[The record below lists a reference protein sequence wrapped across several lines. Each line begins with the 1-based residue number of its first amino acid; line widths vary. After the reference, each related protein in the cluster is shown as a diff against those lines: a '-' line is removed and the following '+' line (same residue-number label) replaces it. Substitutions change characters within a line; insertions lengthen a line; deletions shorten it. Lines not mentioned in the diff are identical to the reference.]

1 MIDLHTHSTASDGK
15 LSPAELM
22 RHAKAMGVEVIA
34 LTDHDTLSG
43 LEEASEEATR
53 IGIDFIPGIEISAEN
68 NPGTLHMLGY
78 FVDPSDAELVQTLS
92 WLRGGRDDR
101 NHLILTKLAELGCPL
116 EWDEVA
122 ALAGGESMGR
132 PHIATAMINRGY
144 VSSFND
150 AFDRYLG
157 KGAAA
162 YTDRDKMTPETAIEC
177 IQSAGGLPVLAHPQT
192 LSLTDDEL
200 SDLLD
205 RLASTGLAGIE
216 AYYYSHSIQE
226 TALYCSLARKYGLIV
241 TGGSDFH
248 GPGMIETRLGV
259 GRGNMDVPKSIADD
273 LKQLHQKSSPR

>member
-15 LSPAELM
+15 LYPAELM
-22 RHAKAMGVEVIA
+22 RHAQAVGIEVIA

-43 LEEASEEATR
+43 LEEASEEAAR
-53 IGIDFIPGIEISAEN
+53 IGVELIPGVEISAEN
-68 NPGTLHMLGY
+68 KPGTLHMLGY
-78 FVDPSDAELVQTLS
+78 YVDPSDAELMETLS

-101 NHLILTKLAELGCPL
+101 NHIILSKLAELGCPL

-132 PHIATAMINRGY
+132 PHIATAMVNRGY

-162 YTDRDKMTPETAIEC
+162 YTDRDKMTPEIAIKC
-177 IQSAGGLPVLAHPQT
+177 IRSAGGLPVLAHPQT
-192 LSLTDDEL
+192 LSLSDDEL
-200 SDLLD
+200 SDLLS
-205 RLASTGLAGIE
+205 RLTSMGLAGVE
-216 AYYYSHSIQE
+216 VYYYSHSEEE
-226 TALYCSLARKYGLIV
+226 TALYTSLARRYGLIV

-259 GRGNMDVPKSIADD
+259 GRGNMKIPKSIADD
-273 LKQLHQKSSPR
+273 LKQLHQKGSPR

>member
-22 RHAKAMGVEVIA
+22 RHAQAVGIEVIA

-43 LEEASEEATR
+43 LEEASGEAAR
-53 IGIDFIPGIEISAEN
+53 IGVELIPGVEISAEN
-68 NPGTLHMLGY
+68 DPGTLHMLGY
-78 FVDPSDAELVQTLS
+78 FVDTSDAELVETLS

-101 NHLILTKLAELGCPL
+101 NHIILSKLAKLGCPL

-122 ALAGGESMGR
+122 SFAGGESMGR
-132 PHIATAMINRGY
+132 PHIANAMVNRGY

-162 YTDRDKMTPETAIEC
+162 YTDRDKMTPEIAIKC
-177 IQSAGGLPVLAHPQT
+177 IRSAGGLPVLAHPQT
-192 LSLTDDEL
+192 LSLSDDEL
-200 SDLLD
+200 SDLLS
-205 RLASTGLAGIE
+205 RLTSMGLAGVE
-216 AYYYSHSIQE
+216 VYYYSHSEEE
-226 TALYCSLARKYGLIV
+226 TALYSSLARKYGLIV

-248 GPGMIETRLGV
+248 GPGM
-259 GRGNMDVPKSIADD
+259 
-273 LKQLHQKSSPR
+273 

>member
-22 RHAKAMGVEVIA
+22 RHAMAVGIEVIA

-43 LEEASEEATR
+43 LEEASGEAAR
-53 IGIDFIPGIEISAEN
+53 IGIEFIPGIEISAEYD
-68 NPGTLHMLGY
+68 PGTLHMLGY
-78 FVDPSDAELVQTLS
+78 FVDPSDMGLIETLS

-101 NHLILTKLAELGCPL
+101 NHLILAKLAELGCPL

-132 PHIATAMINRGY
+132 PHIATAMVNRGY
-144 VSSFND
+144 VSSFNE

-162 YTDRDKMTPETAIEC
+162 YTDRDKMTPEIAIER
-177 IQSAGGLPVLAHPQT
+177 ILSAGGLPVLAHPQT
-192 LSLTDDEL
+192 LSLTENEL
-200 SDLLD
+200 SRLLD
-205 RLASTGLAGIE
+205 RLSSLGLAGVE
-216 AYYYSHSIQE
+216 VYYYSHSDEE
-226 TALYCSLARKYGLIV
+226 TVLYRSLAGKYGLAI

-248 GPGMIETRLGV
+248 GPGMIETQLGV
-259 GRGNMDVPKSIADD
+259 GQGNMSIPRSVADD
-273 LKQLHQKSSPR
+273 LRERHRETSPH

>member
-15 LSPAELM
+15 LYPAELM
-22 RHAKAMGVEVIA
+22 RHAQAVGIEVIA

-43 LEEASEEATR
+43 LEEASEEAAR
-53 IGIDFIPGIEISAEN
+53 IGVELIPGVEISAEN
-68 NPGTLHMLGY
+68 KPGTLHMLGY
-78 FVDPSDAELVQTLS
+78 YVDPSDAELMETLS

-101 NHLILTKLAELGCPL
+101 NHIILSKLAELGCPL

-132 PHIATAMINRGY
+132 PHIATAMVNRGY

-162 YTDRDKMTPETAIEC
+162 YTDRDKMTPEIAIKC
-177 IQSAGGLPVLAHPQT
+177 IRSAGGLPVLAHPQT
-192 LSLTDDEL
+192 LSLSDDEL
-200 SDLLD
+200 SDLLS
-205 RLASTGLAGIE
+205 RLTSMGLAGVE
-216 AYYYSHSIQE
+216 VYYYSHSEEE
-226 TALYCSLARKYGLIV
+226 TALYTSLARRYGLIV

-259 GRGNMDVPKSIADD
+259 GRGNMKIPKSIADE

>member
-22 RHAKAMGVEVIA
+22 RHAQAVGIDVIA

-43 LEEASEEATR
+43 LEEASGEAAR
-53 IGIDFIPGIEISAEN
+53 IGVELIPGVEISAEN
-68 NPGTLHMLGY
+68 DPGTLHMLGY
-78 FVDPSDAELVQTLS
+78 FVDTSDAELVETLS

-101 NHLILTKLAELGCPL
+101 NHIILSKLAKLGCPL

-122 ALAGGESMGR
+122 SFAGGESMGR
-132 PHIATAMINRGY
+132 PHIANAMVNRGY

-162 YTDRDKMTPETAIEC
+162 YTDRDKMTPEIAIKC
-177 IQSAGGLPVLAHPQT
+177 IRSAGGLPVLAHPQT
-192 LSLTDDEL
+192 LSLSDDEL
-200 SDLLD
+200 SDLLS
-205 RLASTGLAGIE
+205 RLTSMGLAGVE
-216 AYYYSHSIQE
+216 VYYYSHSEEE
-226 TALYCSLARKYGLIV
+226 TALYSSLARKYGLIV

-259 GRGNMDVPKSIADD
+259 GRGNMKIPKSIADD
-273 LKQLHQKSSPR
+273 LKQLHQKGSPR

>member
-15 LSPAELM
+15 LYPAELM
-22 RHAKAMGVEVIA
+22 RHAQAVGIEVIA

-43 LEEASEEATR
+43 LEEASEEAAR
-53 IGIDFIPGIEISAEN
+53 IGVELIPGVEISAEN
-68 NPGTLHMLGY
+68 KPGTLHMLGY
-78 FVDPSDAELVQTLS
+78 YVDSSDAELMETLS

-101 NHLILTKLAELGCPL
+101 NHIILSKLAELGCPL

-132 PHIATAMINRGY
+132 PHIATAMVNRGY

-162 YTDRDKMTPETAIEC
+162 YTDRDKMTPEIAIKC
-177 IQSAGGLPVLAHPQT
+177 IRSAGGLPVLAHPQT
-192 LSLTDDEL
+192 LSLSDDEL
-200 SDLLD
+200 SDLLS
-205 RLASTGLAGIE
+205 RLTSMGLAGVE
-216 AYYYSHSIQE
+216 VYYYSHSEEE
-226 TALYCSLARKYGLIV
+226 TALYTSLARRYDLIV

-259 GRGNMDVPKSIADD
+259 GRGNMKIPKSIADD

>member
-22 RHAKAMGVEVIA
+22 RHAQAVGIEVIA

-43 LEEASEEATR
+43 LEEASGEAAR
-53 IGIDFIPGIEISAEN
+53 IGVELIPGVEISAEN
-68 NPGTLHMLGY
+68 DPGTLHMLGY
-78 FVDPSDAELVQTLS
+78 FVDTSDAELVETLS

-101 NHLILTKLAELGCPL
+101 NHIILSKLAELGCPL

-122 ALAGGESMGR
+122 SFAGGESMGR
-132 PHIATAMINRGY
+132 PHIANAMVNRGY

-162 YTDRDKMTPETAIEC
+162 YTDRDKMTPEIAIKC
-177 IQSAGGLPVLAHPQT
+177 IRSAGGLPVLAHPQT
-192 LSLTDDEL
+192 LSLSDDEL
-200 SDLLD
+200 SDLLS
-205 RLASTGLAGIE
+205 RLTSMGLAGVE
-216 AYYYSHSIQE
+216 VYYYSHSEEE
-226 TALYCSLARKYGLIV
+226 TALYSSLARKYGLIV

-259 GRGNMDVPKSIADD
+259 GRGNMKIPKSVADD
-273 LKQLHQKSSPR
+273 LKQLHQKGSPR

>member
-15 LSPAELM
+15 LYPAELM
-22 RHAKAMGVEVIA
+22 RHAQAVGIEVIA

-43 LEEASEEATR
+43 LEEASEEAAR
-53 IGIDFIPGIEISAEN
+53 IGVELIPGVEISAEN
-68 NPGTLHMLGY
+68 KPGTLHMLGY
-78 FVDPSDAELVQTLS
+78 YVDSSDAELMETLS

-101 NHLILTKLAELGCPL
+101 NHIILSKLAELGCPL

-132 PHIATAMINRGY
+132 PHIATAMVNRGY

-162 YTDRDKMTPETAIEC
+162 YTDRDKMTPEIAIKC
-177 IQSAGGLPVLAHPQT
+177 IRSAGGLPVLAHPQT
-192 LSLTDDEL
+192 LSLSDDEL
-200 SDLLD
+200 SDLLS
-205 RLASTGLAGIE
+205 RLTSMGLAGVE
-216 AYYYSHSIQE
+216 VYYYSHSEEE
-226 TALYCSLARKYGLIV
+226 TALYTSLARRYGLIV

-259 GRGNMDVPKSIADD
+259 GRGNMKIPKSIADD

>member
-22 RHAKAMGVEVIA
+22 RHARSVGIEVIA

-43 LEEASEEATR
+43 LEEAAEEAAR
-53 IGIDFIPGIEISAEN
+53 VDIEFIPGIEISAEN
-68 NPGTLHMLGY
+68 DPGTLHMLGY
-78 FVDPSDAELVQTLS
+78 FIDPSNSELIETLA

-101 NHLILTKLAELGCPL
+101 NQIILAKLAELGCPL
-116 EWDEVA
+116 DWEEVA

-132 PHIATAMINRGY
+132 PHIATAMVNRGY

-150 AFDRYLG
+150 AFERYLG

-162 YTDRDKMTPETAIEC
+162 YTDRLKMTPEIAIDR
-177 IQSAGGLPVLAHPQT
+177 IRSAGGLPVLAHPQT
-192 LSLTDDEL
+192 LSLNDEEL

-205 RLASTGLAGIE
+205 RLTSLGLAGIE
-216 AYYYSHSIQE
+216 VYYYSHSADE
-226 TALYCSLARKYGLIV
+226 TDLYLTLARRYGLVV

-248 GPGMIETRLGV
+248 GPGMIETKLGV
-259 GRGNMDVPKSIADD
+259 GRGNMNIPRSVADN
-273 LKQLHQKSSPR
+273 LREAYLKSSSR

>member
-15 LSPAELM
+15 LYPAELM
-22 RHAKAMGVEVIA
+22 RHAQAVGIEVIA

-43 LEEASEEATR
+43 LEEASEEAAR
-53 IGIDFIPGIEISAEN
+53 IGVELIPGVEISAEN
-68 NPGTLHMLGY
+68 KPGTLHMLGY
-78 FVDPSDAELVQTLS
+78 YVDPSDAELMETLS

-101 NHLILTKLAELGCPL
+101 NHIILSKLAELGCPL

-132 PHIATAMINRGY
+132 PHIATAMVNRGY

-162 YTDRDKMTPETAIEC
+162 YTDRDKMTPEIAIKC
-177 IQSAGGLPVLAHPQT
+177 IRSAGGLPVLAHPQT
-192 LSLTDDEL
+192 LSLSDDEL
-200 SDLLD
+200 SDLLS
-205 RLASTGLAGIE
+205 RLTSMGLAGVE
-216 AYYYSHSIQE
+216 VYYYSHSEEE
-226 TALYCSLARKYGLIV
+226 TALYSSLARKYGLIV

-259 GRGNMDVPKSIADD
+259 GRGNMKIPKSIADD
-273 LKQLHQKSSPR
+273 LKQLHQKGSPR

>member
-22 RHAKAMGVEVIA
+22 RHAQAVGIEVIA

-43 LEEASEEATR
+43 LEEASGEAAR
-53 IGIDFIPGIEISAEN
+53 IGVELIPGVEISAEN
-68 NPGTLHMLGY
+68 DPGTLHMLGY
-78 FVDPSDAELVQTLS
+78 FVDTSDAELVETLS

-101 NHLILTKLAELGCPL
+101 NHIILSKLAELGCPL

-122 ALAGGESMGR
+122 SFAGGESMGR
-132 PHIATAMINRGY
+132 PHIASAMVNRGY

-162 YTDRDKMTPETAIEC
+162 YTDRDKMTPEIAIKC
-177 IQSAGGLPVLAHPQT
+177 IRSAGGLPVLAHPQT
-192 LSLTDDEL
+192 LSLSDDEL
-200 SDLLD
+200 SDLLS
-205 RLASTGLAGIE
+205 RLTSMGLAGVE
-216 AYYYSHSIQE
+216 VYYYSHSEEE
-226 TALYCSLARKYGLIV
+226 TALYSSLARKYGLIV

-259 GRGNMDVPKSIADD
+259 GRGNMKIPKSIADD
-273 LKQLHQKSSPR
+273 LKQLHQKGSPR

>member
-15 LSPAELM
+15 LTPAELM

-43 LEEASEEATR
+43 LEEAFEEAEKV
-53 IGIDFIPGIEISAEN
+53 GIELIPGVEISAEN

-78 FVDPSDAELVQTLS
+78 YVDPSDAELVETLS

-101 NHLILTKLAELGCPL
+101 NHMILVKLAELGCPL
-116 EWDEVA
+116 QWDEVA

-132 PHIATAMINRGY
+132 PHIATAMLNRGY

-157 KGAAA
+157 KGGAA
-162 YTDRDKMTPETAIEC
+162 YTDRDKMTPEIAVERIR
-177 IQSAGGLPVLAHPQT
+177 SAGGLPVLAHPQT
-192 LSLTDDEL
+192 LSLSDDEL
-200 SDLLD
+200 SDLLG
-205 RLASTGLAGIE
+205 RLASMGLAGVE
-216 AYYYSHSIQE
+216 VYYYSHSEEE
-226 TALYCSLARKYGLIV
+226 TALYLSLARKYGLIA

-259 GRGNMDVPKSIADD
+259 GRGNMNIPRSVADD
-273 LKQLHQKSSPR
+273 LRQLHQKDSPR

>member
-22 RHAKAMGVEVIA
+22 RHAQAVGIEVIA

-43 LEEASEEATR
+43 LEEASGEAAR
-53 IGIDFIPGIEISAEN
+53 IGVELIPGVEISAEN
-68 NPGTLHMLGY
+68 DPGTLHMLGY
-78 FVDPSDAELVQTLS
+78 FVDTSDAELVETLS

-101 NHLILTKLAELGCPL
+101 NHIILSKLAELGCPL

-122 ALAGGESMGR
+122 SFAGGESMGR
-132 PHIATAMINRGY
+132 PHIANAMVNRGY

-162 YTDRDKMTPETAIEC
+162 YTDRDKMTPEIAIKC
-177 IQSAGGLPVLAHPQT
+177 IRSAGGLPVLAHPQT
-192 LSLTDDEL
+192 LSLSDDEL
-200 SDLLD
+200 SDLLS
-205 RLASTGLAGIE
+205 RLTSMGLAGVE
-216 AYYYSHSIQE
+216 VYYYSHSEEE
-226 TALYCSLARKYGLIV
+226 TALYSSLARKYGLIV

-259 GRGNMDVPKSIADD
+259 GRGNMKIPKSIADD
-273 LKQLHQKSSPR
+273 LKQLHQKGSPR

>member
-22 RHAKAMGVEVIA
+22 RHAQAVGIEVIA

-43 LEEASEEATR
+43 LEEASGEAAR
-53 IGIDFIPGIEISAEN
+53 IGVELIPGVEISAEN
-68 NPGTLHMLGY
+68 DPGTLHMLGY
-78 FVDPSDAELVQTLS
+78 FVDPSDAELAETLS

-101 NHLILTKLAELGCPL
+101 NHIILSKLAELGCPL

-122 ALAGGESMGR
+122 SFAGGESMGR
-132 PHIATAMINRGY
+132 PHIANAMVNRGY
-144 VSSFND
+144 ASSFND

-162 YTDRDKMTPETAIEC
+162 YTDRDKMTPEIAIKC
-177 IQSAGGLPVLAHPQT
+177 IRSAGGLPVLAHPQT
-192 LSLTDDEL
+192 LSLSDDEL
-200 SDLLD
+200 SDLLS
-205 RLASTGLAGIE
+205 RLTSMGLAGVE
-216 AYYYSHSIQE
+216 VYYYSHSEEE
-226 TALYCSLARKYGLIV
+226 TALYTSLARKYGLIV

-259 GRGNMDVPKSIADD
+259 GRGNMKISKSVADD
-273 LKQLHQKSSPR
+273 LKQLHQKGSPR

>member
-22 RHAKAMGVEVIA
+22 RHAQAVGIDVIA

-43 LEEASEEATR
+43 LEEASGEAAR
-53 IGIDFIPGIEISAEN
+53 IGVELIPGVEISAEN
-68 NPGTLHMLGY
+68 DPGTLHMLGY
-78 FVDPSDAELVQTLS
+78 FVDPSDAELVETLS

-101 NHLILTKLAELGCPL
+101 NHIILSKLAELGCPL

-122 ALAGGESMGR
+122 SFAGGESMGR
-132 PHIATAMINRGY
+132 PHIANAMVNRGY

-162 YTDRDKMTPETAIEC
+162 YTDRDKMTPEIAIKC
-177 IQSAGGLPVLAHPQT
+177 IRSAGGLPVLAHPQT
-192 LSLTDDEL
+192 LSLSDDEL
-200 SDLLD
+200 SDLLS
-205 RLASTGLAGIE
+205 RLTSMGLAGVE
-216 AYYYSHSIQE
+216 VYYYSHSEEE
-226 TALYCSLARKYGLIV
+226 TALYSSLARKYGLIV

-259 GRGNMDVPKSIADD
+259 GRGNMKIPKSIADD
-273 LKQLHQKSSPR
+273 LKQLHQKGSPR

>member
-15 LSPAELM
+15 LYPAELM
-22 RHAKAMGVEVIA
+22 RHAQAVGIEVIA

-43 LEEASEEATR
+43 LEEASEEAAR
-53 IGIDFIPGIEISAEN
+53 IGVELIPGVEISAEN
-68 NPGTLHMLGY
+68 KPGTLHMLGY
-78 FVDPSDAELVQTLS
+78 YVDPSDAELMETLS

-101 NHLILTKLAELGCPL
+101 NHIILSKLAELGCPL

-132 PHIATAMINRGY
+132 PHIATAMVNRGY

-162 YTDRDKMTPETAIEC
+162 YTDRDKMTPEIAIKC
-177 IQSAGGLPVLAHPQT
+177 IRSAGGLPVLAHPQT
-192 LSLTDDEL
+192 LSLSDDEL
-200 SDLLD
+200 SDLLS
-205 RLASTGLAGIE
+205 RLTSMGLAGVE
-216 AYYYSHSIQE
+216 VYYYSHSEEE
-226 TALYCSLARKYGLIV
+226 TALYTSLARRYGLIV

-259 GRGNMDVPKSIADD
+259 GRGNMKIPKSIADD

>member
-15 LSPAELM
+15 LTPAELM

-43 LEEASEEATR
+43 LEEAWEEAEKV
-53 IGIDFIPGIEISAEN
+53 GIELIPGVEISAEN

-78 FVDPSDAELVQTLS
+78 YVDPLDAELVETLS

-101 NHLILTKLAELGCPL
+101 NHMILVKLAELGCPL

-132 PHIATAMINRGY
+132 PHIATAMLNRGY

-157 KGAAA
+157 KGGAA
-162 YTDRDKMTPETAIEC
+162 YTDRDKMTPEIAVERIR
-177 IQSAGGLPVLAHPQT
+177 SAGGRPVLAHPQT
-192 LSLTDDEL
+192 LSLSDDEL
-200 SDLLD
+200 SDLLG
-205 RLASTGLAGIE
+205 RLASMGLAGVE
-216 AYYYSHSIQE
+216 VYYYSHSEEE
-226 TALYCSLARKYGLIV
+226 TALYLSLAHKYGLIA

-259 GRGNMDVPKSIADD
+259 GRGNMNIPRSVADD
-273 LKQLHQKSSPR
+273 LRQLHQKISPR

>member
-22 RHAKAMGVEVIA
+22 RHARAVGIEVIA

-43 LEEASEEATR
+43 LEEASEEAAKS
-53 IGIDFIPGIEISAEN
+53 GIEFIPGVEISAEN
-68 NPGTLHMLGY
+68 DPGTLHMLGY
-78 FVDPSDAELVQTLS
+78 FIDPKDAELVETLL

-101 NHLILTKLAELGCPL
+101 NHIILTKLAELGCPL

-122 ALAGGESMGR
+122 AYAGGESMGR
-132 PHIATAMINRGY
+132 PHIATAMVNRGY
-144 VSSFND
+144 VATFKD

-162 YTDRDKMTPETAIEC
+162 YTEREKMTPEIAIER
-177 IQSAGGLPVLAHPQT
+177 IRSAGGLAVLAHPQT

-200 SDLLD
+200 SDLLG
-205 RLASTGLAGIE
+205 RLTSQGLAGVE
-216 AYYYSHSIQE
+216 VYYYSHSEEE
-226 TALYCSLARKYGLIV
+226 TELYLNLAHRYGLIA

-248 GPGMIETRLGV
+248 GPGMLETCLGV
-259 GRGNMDVPKSIADD
+259 GRGNMNIPRSVADD
-273 LKQLHQKSSPR
+273 LIQLHEKGSPR